1 MEMNMAVTRAVEYP
15 WIGRAVLQGNFVG
28 IFFGE
33 IVPNRATERAN
44 HAKSAI
50 SEIAESASC
59 VFSIRVE
66 SSTPPASTSR

>member
-1 MEMNMAVTRAVEYP
+1 MEMNMAVARAVKYP

-44 HAKSAI
+44 HAKGAI
-50 SEIAESASC
+50 SKIAESISY
-59 VFSIRVE
+59 VFSIGVD
-66 SSTPPASTSR
+66 SSTPPASTI